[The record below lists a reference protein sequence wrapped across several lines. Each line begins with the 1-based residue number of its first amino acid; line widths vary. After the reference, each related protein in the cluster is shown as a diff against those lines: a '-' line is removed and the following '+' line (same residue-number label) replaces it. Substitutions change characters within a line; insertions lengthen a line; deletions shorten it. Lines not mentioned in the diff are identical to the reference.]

1 MAGIPFLHNIDLND
15 NQLLNAKLHTSG
27 TAPANP
33 GTGTIWYD
41 STNSLVKIYN
51 GGWTSIAGDI
61 TGVTSSTTG
70 QLNVTNENG
79 PIPNLSIITAAIA
92 NGGTGLATADQIHT
106 FVTEQTEDIVS
117 STSGTAAVATTI
129 TIADESSDTTCFPL
143 FATAAT
149 GNLGVKSGTNLTFN
163 SSTGVLAATGFSGNL
178 TGNADT
184 VTTNADLTGDIIS
197 DGNATAIA
205 LDVIVNADV
214 KSDAAIAYSKL
225 GTIPTWN
232 QNTDGSAATVTT
244 AAQPNI
250 TSLGTLTT
258 LTIDNIIINGTN
270 IGHTSDTDSMAIA
283 SNGVVTF
290 SQIPVLPANTIDS
303 THYVD
308 GSIDT
313 AHIADDQVTLAK
325 MAGLAST
332 KFILGNG
339 SGNPAAVSM
348 SGDATMTNAGVVTV
362 TQSAGNFTVTGDL
375 LVSGATTTVN
385 TANLLVEDP
394 LIGMASGNGA
404 NTVDIGIWAK
414 YTSSGAKY
422 TGLFRDASDSNI
434 WKLFATTGNSHEA
447 PGTGTTINTTN
458 GFTLGHLE
466 LDTIEAS
473 TVIIPDNAIAVGKI
487 AAGALPSDVTINNG
501 NWSGTDLSVVNGGT
515 GASSLNDLITLTTHT
530 TGNYVGTITAL
541 TGLTSSAATTGEGTT
556 HGLSV
561 DAAQTQITS
570 IGTITTGTWEG
581 TTIAIDQGGT
591 GQTSAA
597 TAFTALKQDATTSAT
612 GVVELA
618 TDAEVKAG
626 AGASKMVDAT
636 QLGARSVVATI
647 DSSAMAATS
656 DMKAEI
662 RHNLGTEDVTVELF
676 EKTSKTTVYA
686 EVKREEYDGT
696 DSGNYITVYFASEP
710 SEDIEVIIY
719 SHAGAT
725 AAAAVAYL

>member
-1 MAGIPFLHNIDLND
+1 
-15 NQLLNAKLHTSG
+15 
-27 TAPANP
+27 
-33 GTGTIWYD
+33 
-41 STNSLVKIYN
+41 
-51 GGWTSIAGDI
+51 
-61 TGVTSSTTG
+61 
-70 QLNVTNENG
+70 
-79 PIPNLSIITAAIA
+79 
-92 NGGTGLATADQIHT
+92 
-106 FVTEQTEDIVS
+106 
-117 STSGTAAVATTI
+117 
-129 TIADESSDTTCFPL
+129 
-143 FATAAT
+143 
-149 GNLGVKSGTNLTFN
+149 
-163 SSTGVLAATGFSGNL
+163 
-178 TGNADT
+178 
-184 VTTNADLTGDIIS
+184 
-197 DGNATAIA
+197 
-205 LDVIVNADV
+205 
-214 KSDAAIAYSKL
+214 
-225 GTIPTWN
+225 
-232 QNTDGSAATVTT
+232 
-244 AAQPNI
+244 
-250 TSLGTLTT
+250 
-258 LTIDNIIINGTN
+258 
-270 IGHTSDTDSMAIA
+270 
-283 SNGVVTF
+283 
-290 SQIPVLPANTIDS
+290 
-303 THYVD
+303 
-308 GSIDT
+308 
-313 AHIADDQVTLAK
+313 
-325 MAGLAST
+325 
-332 KFILGNG
+332 
-339 SGNPAAVSM
+339 
-348 SGDATMTNAGVVTV
+348 
-362 TQSAGNFTVTGDL
+362 
-375 LVSGATTTVN
+375 
-385 TANLLVEDP
+385 
-394 LIGMASGNGA
+394 
-404 NTVDIGIWAK
+404 
-414 YTSSGAKY
+414 
-422 TGLFRDASDSNI
+422 
-434 WKLFATTGNSHEA
+434 
-447 PGTGTTINTTN
+447 
-458 GFTLGHLE
+458 
-466 LDTIEAS
+466 
-473 TVIIPDNAIAVGKI
+473 VIIPDNAIAVGKI

-556 HGLSV
+556 HSLSV